1 MSDSSAASTAATPA
15 TGFKKY
21 YQAPLPA
28 IIALLIVYFWQGLG
42 HTVMYLMEHSWF
54 PNSVI
59 EVSAVGGFIGAW
71 MVWIGRN
78 KSENAATLLGF
89 TGGSLIWLTWIEF
102 SFVWVA
108 DETGVEGIMWG
119 AKETLGEYRVM
130 LSSIG
135 VMLASLMYFFYNK
148 DTRCNFF
155 MWFHRNF
162 RMNVGERSSVQKRN
176 IAVLVAME
184 TIYVTWFC
192 YIWLLLLYNPNVFG
206 TDHWFTMV
214 NAVFFG
220 IWGLYLIQRLW
231 WFQRMA
237 PAVRYAIP
245 TAIIVWNVNE
255 VLEKWGHLEEIW
267 VQPQKYAFELSMFA
281 LALVAVVVLAIVS
294 PARRIVNRTPPKD
307 GEATA

>member
-1 MSDSSAASTAATPA
+1 MSDPAMTAGSAPVSS
-15 TGFKKY
+15 FKKL

-28 IIALLIVYFWQGLG
+28 IIALIIVFVWQGLG
-42 HTVMYLMEHSWF
+42 HTVMYLMEHKWF
-54 PNSVI
+54 PENVLFASFIIGFVG
-59 EVSAVGGFIGAW
+59 AV
-71 MVWIGRN
+71 MVWIGRD

-89 TGGSLIWLTWIEF
+89 IGGSLIWLSWIEF

-108 DETGVEGIMWG
+108 DEIGVEGVMWG
-119 AKETLGEYRVM
+119 AKETLAEYRVM

-135 VMLASLMYFFYNK
+135 VMFASLMYFFYNK

-155 MWFHRNF
+155 MWFHRNLRLKF
-162 RMNVGERSSVQKRN
+162 AERSSVQGRN

-184 TIYVTWFC
+184 VIYITWFC

-214 NAVFFG
+214 NAIFFG
-220 IWGLYLIQRLW
+220 IWAIYLGQRLW

-237 PAVRYAIP
+237 PALRYAIP
-245 TAIIVWNVNE
+245 TAIIGWNVVE
-255 VLEKWGHLEEIW
+255 VLEKWGHLDEIW

-281 LALVAVVVLAIVS
+281 LALVAVIVLAIVS
-294 PARRIVNRTPPKD
+294 PARRVVVRQ
-307 GEATA
+307 G